1 MSKIVVYTEESFNGR
16 KSELKNNVHDLEE
29 RGFNKVISS
38 IQVIG
43 TPWVA
48 YYNKNFTGK
57 QRVFEEGEYAT
68 LEDKGRF
75 SSLKMIT
82 DDLENPEIQLFEHVN
97 YGGRSLT
104 LRREAN
110 LHDFDFSDIA
120 SSHKVKG
127 GVWVLYDHVNRKGA
141 QLVSFPGN
149 QVPSYLPL
157 SFNDAARHVRPLLP
171 KP

>member
-48 YYNKNFTGK
+48 YYNKNSLESSGYLRKESTLPLRTK
-57 QRVFEEGEYAT
+57 EGF
-68 LEDKGRF
+68 LPSR
-75 SSLKMIT
+75 LIT
-82 DDLENPEIQLFEHVN
+82 DDLENPEIQLLEHVN
-97 YGGRSLT
+97 YGGRSVT
-104 LRREAN
+104 LRRETN

-127 GVWVLYDHVNRKGA
+127 GVWVLYDHVNRQGA

-157 SFNDAARHVRPLLP
+157 SFNDAVSHVRPLLP